1 MFIHFRSFHD
11 IALES
16 PFSRPSDQIGA
27 KLEKSIETDH
37 IIIKHLYIYESGHI
51 ILSNHPI
58 INHTEFQAI
67 PAQSLATVFIII
79 FVFPSP
85 RPLPCINKKF
95 MNSDGHQ
102 MAWTVRS
109 ARVYR
114 IQRSKSIKLN
124 TDSRVVAWQLEEKY
138 ISYHSP
144 TIKND
149 ITRSDACKR
158 RRNSVKSSDVG
169 RQKVP
174 CTS

>member
-1 MFIHFRSFHD
+1 MLTYVGTLHTCRRLS
-11 IALES
+11 LN
-16 PFSRPSDQIGA
+16 
-27 KLEKSIETDH
+27 ETA
-37 IIIKHLYIYESGHI
+37 
-51 ILSNHPI
+51 
-58 INHTEFQAI
+58 TAFQADRVAFCKQTDFNGG
-67 PAQSLATVFIII
+67 PYRPLHDGGVGAGSQPTQSLATVFIII

-85 RPLPCINKKF
+85 RPLPCINKF
-95 MNSDGHQ
+95 MNSDDHQ

-124 TDSRVVAWQLEEKY
+124 TDSRVVQWQLEEKY

-149 ITRSDACKR
+149 ITRSDTCKR

>member
-1 MFIHFRSFHD
+1 MYNFQWTVAPTHR
-11 IALES
+11 
-16 PFSRPSDQIGA
+16 FSNRVPLGTVGPRWFA
-27 KLEKSIETDH
+27 GLV
-37 IIIKHLYIYESGHI
+37 L
-51 ILSNHPI
+51 LVW
-58 INHTEFQAI
+58 FQNEAN
-67 PAQSLATVFIII
+67 PQSLATVFIII

-124 TDSRVVAWQLEEKY
+124 TDSRVVPWQLEEKY

-158 RRNSVKSSDVG
+158 GRNSVKSSDVG

>member
-1 MFIHFRSFHD
+1 MYWPGIEVMTIHFLC
-11 IALES
+11 IIG
-16 PFSRPSDQIGA
+16 PFNCQHFQRPLPVSA
-27 KLEKSIETDH
+27 SVT
-37 IIIKHLYIYESGHI
+37 
-51 ILSNHPI
+51 
-58 INHTEFQAI
+58 
-67 PAQSLATVFIII
+67 PAPQSLATVFIII

-124 TDSRVVAWQLEEKY
+124 TDSRVVPWPLEEKY

-158 RRNSVKSSDVG
+158 HRNPVKSSDVG

>member
-1 MFIHFRSFHD
+1 MAFWSKFEYKIKQCGMRS
-11 IALES
+11 
-16 PFSRPSDQIGA
+16 
-27 KLEKSIETDH
+27 
-37 IIIKHLYIYESGHI
+37 
-51 ILSNHPI
+51 LSADGLP
-58 INHTEFQAI
+58 
-67 PAQSLATVFIII
+67 PQSLATVFIII

-174 CTS
+174 CTSQARMQRRTLRDLLIKKSIFKNFQ

>member
-1 MFIHFRSFHD
+1 MYIETYQDLGFIFLTTSLACAQVSGEFYSVGDNRETVNTST
-11 IALES
+11 S
-16 PFSRPSDQIGA
+16 PHISDQ
-27 KLEKSIETDH
+27 L
-37 IIIKHLYIYESGHI
+37 
-51 ILSNHPI
+51 
-58 INHTEFQAI
+58 
-67 PAQSLATVFIII
+67 AQSLATVFIII
-79 FVFPSP
+79 CVFPSS

-124 TDSRVVAWQLEEKY
+124 TDSQVVPRQLEEKY

-158 RRNSVKSSDVG
+158 CRNSVKLSNVG

>member
-1 MFIHFRSFHD
+1 MHLCAAIRVDSD
-11 IALES
+11 PTMKCTSAKSALLS
-16 PFSRPSDQIGA
+16 ITALRLQTLF
-27 KLEKSIETDH
+27 LEDCQ
-37 IIIKHLYIYESGHI
+37 SGDGR
-51 ILSNHPI
+51 LD
-58 INHTEFQAI
+58 TLTLVWT
-67 PAQSLATVFIII
+67 QSLATVFIII

-85 RPLPCINKKF
+85 RPLPSLACINKKF

-124 TDSRVVAWQLEEKY
+124 TDSRVVPWQLEEKY

>member
-1 MFIHFRSFHD
+1 MCMSMCMCMRMCMCNCMCICMCMCIWICICMCICICMS
-11 IALES
+11 
-16 PFSRPSDQIGA
+16 
-27 KLEKSIETDH
+27 
-37 IIIKHLYIYESGHI
+37 
-51 ILSNHPI
+51 
-58 INHTEFQAI
+58 
-67 PAQSLATVFIII
+67 QSLATVFIII

-124 TDSRVVAWQLEEKY
+124 TDSRVVPWQLEEKY

-149 ITRSDACKR
+149 ITRSDARKR